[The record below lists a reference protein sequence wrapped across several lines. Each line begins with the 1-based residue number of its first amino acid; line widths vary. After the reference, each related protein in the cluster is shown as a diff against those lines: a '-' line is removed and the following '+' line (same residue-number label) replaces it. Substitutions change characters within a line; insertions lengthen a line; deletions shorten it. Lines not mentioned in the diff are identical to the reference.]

1 MIVEW
6 DAPARRIG
14 ILSSACRRRRGT
26 LVVLAAAAA
35 ALVITGLMTAPQ
47 AAMADSPSSTPNVIQ
62 YVDPFVSTQGDHGN
76 DLPGAEAPNSLAK
89 VNPMTYPGRD
99 HSGYDYAQSEIEG
112 FTNTNVDGTG
122 GSGAGG
128 DILVVPT
135 SVGYTARP
143 PVASYAHSFSHGD
156 ETATPGYYQVGLGET
171 TGTDSDV
178 QSAGGTIN
186 AEMTATTRTAW
197 HRYSFPSG
205 QNASLVFDLDNNFT
219 DRVASSVDVGT
230 TSDGNAALSGQV
242 TGQFNGPSYRL
253 YYYATTNI
261 PATGVQT
268 WGDNGT
274 LSNATSQDGV
284 DTGAIMSFDPSQG
297 SDVELRITLSPV
309 SVAQAK
315 IDQQN
320 EIGGST
326 FDQTKEATAD
336 EWNGLLGRV
345 QVTDSESTDPDGSL
359 EKLFYTHL
367 YRMMAEPVNATST
380 SGTYRGVD
388 GVIHRADGYTHYD
401 GWSTWDN
408 FREFGILASLYPD
421 KYRDMVQSLID
432 LFADTQNAG
441 ETDLPSNLLQSV
453 PTVRFERSAIVIAD
467 AISKGFTGFQGLAQA
482 YPALQR
488 QVGAD
493 GGLGYLPGDPGDS
506 IMRGY
511 DDYGM
516 SIIAEALG
524 KTQDASKY
532 RSEAE
537 YPFETQFKP
546 DAWTAGDGTP
556 VGVLT
561 AKNAGGT
568 FENDNYEQ
576 FQAADLYQ
584 GTLWQYNWYDT
595 ADMASLTNAMGGT
608 HATQL
613 ALAHTFGEDDP
624 TEEQNG
630 EGMLHS
636 NANEVE
642 LQTPYLFNYVG
653 EPSET
658 QKWVRKLYTQP
669 TWNRYI
675 ATNGTDS
682 GGEPSGNGEFT
693 PPIDTKVYKLAPEG
707 FLSTMDN
714 DLGTMSATFVSAA
727 LGMDPVTLGTAQYQ
741 IGSPFFNKV
750 AITYPNGRTFTINAN
765 GVSSSNYYIQSAT
778 QNGTALGNTW
788 IDYNSMING
797 GSLDFQMGPT
807 ASDWGANGAP
817 AYSMSTSDDPG
828 SAPTEYSV
836 SADTSTVPAAA
847 DGSVS
852 GKVTLT
858 LKGGASFSGA
868 DGDELVSAGD
878 ATVIGLPGGV
888 SATVVRTSDTTVEVD
903 LHGQLSTSASFYV
916 NFADGAFG
924 GGVTA
929 DEVEGQGISLQQPIQ
944 ISVSALDAKSLQS
957 LVERAQLVPAG
968 NYLPS
973 SYAALQSAITAAQTT
988 LGNPEAQDS
997 DITGA
1002 QEKLQGAI
1010 EGLTL
1015 ENTGFTTL
1023 QAEKSEAWSGGQLSN
1038 EAYMS
1043 DGDLGGVTNGAWV
1056 QYSNLQVAGSAPT
1069 SLAIRYATDYPSTTA
1084 PNSVTAH
1091 AGGPTGPVIGTAQL
1105 NGSTGSWADYATVTI
1120 PLSNTA
1126 ALLQEKAVTF
1136 VFNLTN
1142 GGPWVGNFDW
1152 FRFGAPNATDT
1163 DLEAESYTSTNA
1175 GDGTP
1180 GDAAGHEPASW
1191 NDGTTVTTLNN
1202 THNDDWLEYEGVS
1215 FAGTASEVS
1224 VHYVNN
1230 SSRCGTGSAI
1240 EVYLDSYD
1248 AADPGTPWETIPL
1261 PVTGGDWFTPGTSTV
1276 ALPTGGISGTHTVY
1290 LRLVTTPDG
1299 NHPYVANIDNLT
1311 FSAPGD
1317 NSELQA
1323 EVNQYEPLASE
1334 ASEYDSID
1342 FGVFQA
1348 QLTAAQNMLQDST
1361 ATATELAQQEVDL
1374 QLAAQQLVPLPRL
1387 ELQQAVHAA
1396 QHLDTSDD
1404 TDASVAAFNAAL
1416 DSAQSKLAE
1425 SGASDSDMASALSA
1439 LQQAEGQLVA
1449 KVHTVP
1455 SSPSV
1460 VSVSVSGHS
1469 AVVDWTAPSDD
1480 GDEPITGFEVELDD
1494 GTTLAVND
1502 PTALTATVTG
1512 LTPGKA
1518 YRARVIA
1525 KNALGSSAPSDYST
1539 AFTIAADVPAQ
1550 IQDVTATG
1558 GVGSLSVIWSP
1569 PDDGGASITGYIVTL
1584 DGTTSADAPATAGS
1598 YTFTNVTP
1606 GPHSVTV
1613 VATNSSGR
1621 SAPSAA
1627 ASAVVQA
1634 ATGTGSTSGN
1644 SGPAANPGTSTTPT
1658 KAKKSTTAAGK
1669 PKQTRA
1675 PARLRLQS
1683 RAGRELIVDVS
1694 AEGTQRLSGL
1704 VTVKIAGG
1712 PRTYQLKL
1720 HDGVASMRVPG
1731 KADKASVT
1739 VTFGG
1744 ARYVASRNLTVIV
1757 PAAQMHAQVTLRPAA
1772 R

>member
-1 MIVEW
+1 MTFEW
-6 DAPARRIG
+6 DAPARRMSTF
-14 ILSSACRRRRGT
+14 SSAHERRRGAFVSRFAW
-26 LVVLAAAAA
+26 VVAAA
-35 ALVITGLMTAPQ
+35 VVVVSGLIAAPQ
-47 AAMADSPSSTPNVIQ
+47 AALADSPSPTPNVIQ

-112 FTNTNVDGTG
+112 FTNTNLDGVG
-122 GSGAGG
+122 GSGGGG

-135 SVGYTARP
+135 SVNYTARP
-143 PVASYAHSFSHGD
+143 AVASYAHTFSHSD

-171 TGTDSDV
+171 TGTDSAV
-178 QSAGGTIN
+178 QPAAGTIN

-230 TSDGNAALSGQV
+230 TGDGDVALSGQV

-268 WGDNGT
+268 WGGGGT
-274 LSNATSQDGV
+274 LSNATSQEGV
-284 DTGAIMSFDPSQG
+284 DTGAIMTFDPSQG
-297 SDVELRITLSPV
+297 SDVELRITLSPI

-326 FDQTKEATAD
+326 FEGTREATAN
-336 EWNGLLGRV
+336 EWNELLGRV
-345 QVTDSESTDPDGSL
+345 QVTDSTATDPDGSL

-367 YRMMAEPVNATST
+367 YRMLAMPVNATST

-421 KYRDMVQSLID
+421 RYRDMVQSIID
-432 LFADTQNAG
+432 LYADTQNASN
-441 ETDLPSNLLQSV
+441 TDLPSDLLQSV
-453 PTVRFERSAIVIAD
+453 PTVRFERTAIVIAD

-488 QVGAD
+488 QVGTD
-493 GGLGYLPGDPGDS
+493 GSLGYLPGDPGDS

-516 SIIAEALG
+516 SVIAEALG
-524 KTQDASKY
+524 KTQEASQY
-532 RSEAE
+532 RTEAD
-537 YPFETQFKP
+537 YPFEHQFKP
-546 DAWTAGDGTP
+546 DAWTAGDGTQ

-561 AKNAGGT
+561 GKNSIGA
-568 FENDNYEQ
+568 FESQNLEQ
-576 FQAADLYQ
+576 FQADDLYQ

-613 ALAHTFGEDDP
+613 ALAHMFGEDDP

-658 QKWVRKLYTQP
+658 QKWVRQIYTQP

-675 ATNGTDS
+675 ATTQTDS

-714 DLGTMSATFVSAA
+714 DAGTMSATFVAAA
-727 LGMDPVTLGTAQYQ
+727 LGIYPVTLGTAQYQ
-741 IGSPFFNKV
+741 IGSPFFEKV
-750 AITYPNGRTFTINAN
+750 AITYPNGRTFTINAD
-765 GVSSSNYYIQSAT
+765 GVSTSNYYIQSAT
-778 QNGTALGNTW
+778 QNGAPLNNTW

-807 ASDWGANGAP
+807 ASTWGANGAP

-828 SAPTEYSV
+828 SVPTQYSV

-847 DGSVS
+847 DGTVS

-878 ATVIGLPGGV
+878 ATVIGLPSGV
-888 SATVVRTSDTTVEVD
+888 GASVVRTSDTTVEVELD
-903 LHGQLSTSASFYV
+903 GQLSTSASFYV

-929 DEVEGQGISLQQPIQ
+929 AEVEGQGISLQQPIQ
-944 ISVSALDAKSLQS
+944 ISVSALDAKALQG
-957 LVERAQLVPAG
+957 LVERAQLVPAA

-973 SYAALQSAITAAQTT
+973 SYATLQGAVSAARTT
-988 LGNPEAQDS
+988 LGNPEASDS
-997 DITGA
+997 DFTGA
-1002 QEKLQGAI
+1002 QEVLQNAI
-1010 EGLTL
+1010 EGLRL
-1015 ENTGFTTL
+1015 DNTGFTTL
-1023 QAEKSEAWSGGQLSN
+1023 QGEQSDEWSGGSLSN

-1056 QYSNLQVAGSAPT
+1056 KYDNLQFAGTAPT
-1069 SLAIRYATDYPSTTA
+1069 SLSIRYATPYPSTTA

-1105 NGSTGSWADYATVTI
+1105 DGSTGSWADYATVTI
-1120 PLSNTA
+1120 PLTNTA

-1142 GGPWVGNFDW
+1142 GGQWVANFDW
-1152 FRFGAPNATDT
+1152 FRFGASNATDT
-1163 DLEAESYTSTNA
+1163 DLEAESYTSTNS

-1180 GDAAGHEPASW
+1180 GDAAGVETDTW
-1191 NDGTTVTTLNN
+1191 KDGTTVVTLKN
-1202 THNDDWLEYEGVS
+1202 THNENWLEYDDVN
-1215 FAGTASEVS
+1215 FAGTATQVS

-1230 SSRCGTGSAI
+1230 SARCGTGSAI
-1240 EVYLDSYD
+1240 DVYLDSYD
-1248 AADPGTPWETIPL
+1248 PSDPGTPWATIPL
-1261 PVTGGDWFTPGTSTV
+1261 PVTGGEWFTPGTSTV
-1276 ALPTGGISGTHTVY
+1276 TLPTGGISGLDTVY
-1290 LRLVTTPDG
+1290 LRLVTTPDEA
-1299 NHPYVANIDNLT
+1299 HPYVANIDNLT

-1317 NSELQA
+1317 NSQLQA
-1323 EVNQYEPLASE
+1323 EVDQYEPLASE

-1348 QLTAAQNMLQDST
+1348 QLAAARTMLQDST
-1361 ATATELAQQEVDL
+1361 ATATELVEQEVDL
-1374 QLAAQQLVPLPRL
+1374 EMAAEQLVPLPRL
-1387 ELQQAVHAA
+1387 ELQHAVNVA
-1396 QHLDTSDD
+1396 QGLDTSDD
-1404 TDASVAAFNAAL
+1404 TDASVAAFDAAL
-1416 DSAQSKLAE
+1416 DSAESTLAE
-1425 SGASDSDMASALSA
+1425 SGASDGAMASAMSA
-1439 LQQAEGQLVA
+1439 LRQAEGQLVA
-1449 KVHTVP
+1449 KVRTVP
-1455 SSPSV
+1455 SPPSA

-1469 AVVDWTAPSDD
+1469 AVVDWTAPGDD
-1480 GDEPITGFEVELDD
+1480 GDEPLTGFEVQLDD
-1494 GTTLAVND
+1494 GTTLAVGD

-1512 LTPGKA
+1512 LPPGKP

-1525 KNALGSSAPSDYST
+1525 KNALGSSAPSAYS
-1539 AFTIAADVPAQ
+1539 APFTIAAEVPSQ
-1550 IQDVTATG
+1550 VP
-1558 GVGSLSVIWSP
+1558 S
-1569 PDDGGASITGYIVTL
+1569 
-1584 DGTTSADAPATAGS
+1584 GTTNEGTSS
-1598 YTFTNVTP
+1598 
-1606 GPHSVTV
+1606 
-1613 VATNSSGR
+1613 NSS
-1621 SAPSAA
+1621 
-1627 ASAVVQA
+1627 
-1634 ATGTGSTSGN
+1634 
-1644 SGPAANPGTSTTPT
+1644 ANPGTSTST
-1658 KAKKSTTAAGK
+1658 STTTTKTNKSSTATGK

-1675 PARLRLQS
+1675 AATLRLQS
-1683 RAGRELIVDVS
+1683 RPGRELIVDVS
-1694 AEGTQRLSGL
+1694 AKGTQRLSGQ
-1704 VTVKIAGG
+1704 VTVKIAGIG
-1712 PRTYQLKL
+1712 RTYRLKL

-1731 KADKASVT
+1731 TAGKVGVT
-1739 VTFGG
+1739 VTFEG
-1744 ARYVASRNLTVIV
+1744 ARYVASRDLTVIV
-1757 PAAQMHAQVTLRPAA
+1757 PAAHKSAQVTVRPAT